1 VKLRTELTVPSRLVG
16 RIIGKGGQNV
26 RELQRITGASVKIPE
41 DEPKV
46 ADLTFSEEPKE
57 GQFNFYV
64 ELVPVSGSTSPSPND
79 SGTVVRIVGNF
90 LATQSVQVR
99 IGQLISDFQRATNL
113 HGDRRKEEPQ

>member
-1 VKLRTELTVPSRLVG
+1 MLVKLRTELTVPSRLVG

-46 ADLTFSEEPKE
+46 ADPSAHDEPKE
-57 GQFNFYV
+57 G
-64 ELVPVSGSTSPSPND
+64 SSSPSPSD

-99 IGQLISDFQRATNL
+99 IGQLIADFQRATNL
-113 HGDRRKEEPQ
+113 HGDKRKEEPQG